1 MNKIAFWHKYLQA
14 IGYSRASR
22 CLPLVL
28 ISCLVASIELLTI
41 ALIFPVIQSFLDPQA
56 FLTSPLARGLH
67 TILPAGDAVSL
78 TLFLVCLLVGAVFV
92 RAMMSYAGN
101 RWIYFRISQD
111 ESSFAVQQ
119 YLSCLRRDYRY
130 FIETPSS
137 KTIRDIAVSIPLGFS
152 TVIQAWLIIISETL
166 LFMGLAIIL
175 LALNPPVFLSI
186 LVIMFFTAIVYIRLI
201 GPRIARLGH
210 LRHDLSH
217 KTIGTISQS
226 IDGILQ
232 IKNFQSEKF
241 FARLFGEA
249 RHQQATTTAQLM
261 TFQNVPR
268 VFFESILMMI
278 VCVALAYSIIVDI
291 PIQNTLPLVGFYVV
305 AGFRVLPSV
314 LRLSAQ
320 YNVIKASEPAIRN
333 LMDMAPSP
341 VDSAEFSSSPVAFH
355 KSFDLRDIHFSY
367 GADPVLKDVFLTLKK
382 GEMVGIHGKS
392 GAGKT
397 TLINVLTGLLKPD
410 KGQIVI
416 DDIVIPEIDRT
427 ALLPL
432 IGYISQNVFILNASL
447 RQNIALGVPEEDIDE
462 DRIRRAIEDSQLN
475 DFVNVEPEGVNTI
488 LGERGNRLSGGQKQR
503 VGIARALYFNRDILI
518 MDEPTSAL
526 DPMTERNFCES
537 LSMLKS
543 HKAILIISHRPE
555 PLALCDHVYDMSQ
568 GQLEKIR

>member
-1 MNKIAFWHKYLQA
+1 MNKIAFWRKYLQVMR
-14 IGYSRASR
+14 YDRPSRWV
-22 CLPLVL
+22 PLVL
-28 ISCLVASIELLTI
+28 ISCFVAGIELLTI

-56 FLTSPLARGLH
+56 FLNSSVAGIARGF
-67 TILPAGDAVSL
+67 LPTAEAASL
-78 TLFLVCLLVGAVFV
+78 TLFLVCLLVGAVLI
-92 RAMMSYAGN
+92 RAMISYVGN

-111 ESSFAVQQ
+111 ESYFATEQ

-130 FIETPSS
+130 FMQTPSS

-166 LFMGLAIIL
+166 LFVGLAVIL
-175 LALNPPVFLSI
+175 LTLNPMVFMSI
-186 LVIMFFTAIVYIRLI
+186 LVIMLLTAIVYVRLI
-201 GPRIARLGH
+201 GPQIARLGH

-226 IDGILQ
+226 IEGILQ
-232 IKNFQSEKF
+232 IKNFQSETF
-241 FARLFGEA
+241 FAQLFGQE
-249 RHQQATTTAQLM
+249 RHQQAKTTAQLM

-278 VCVALAYSIIVDI
+278 VCVALAYSILIDI
-291 PIQNTLPLVGFYVV
+291 PIQNTLPIVGFYVV

-333 LMDMAPSP
+333 LMDMPIEHLNSEHIKHSPLAFGQSFQLQNIRFSYDASP
-341 VDSAEFSSSPVAFH
+341 V
-355 KSFDLRDIHFSY
+355 LNDIS
-367 GADPVLKDVFLTLKK
+367 LTLNK
-382 GEMVGIHGKS
+382 GQMIGIHGQS

-410 KGQIVI
+410 EGYIII
-416 DDIVIPEIDRT
+416 DGNIIPETQRS

-447 RQNIALGVPEEDIDE
+447 RQNIALGVSEKNIDE
-462 DRIRRAIEDSQLN
+462 DRIVRAIADAQLN
-475 DFVNVEPEGVNTI
+475 DFVITEPEGVNTI

-526 DPMTERNFCES
+526 DPLTEKNFCES
-537 LSMLKS
+537 LSILKA

-568 GQLEKIR
+568 GQLNKIR